1 MLLGLGGAALVG
13 GLPEAAVSADLF
25 GSLAGGAAS
34 LSSVA
39 RWAAQLSPTQ
49 ALPPLPPSLR
59 LPRVSSA
66 SPTPTPKQALLLTLS
81 ALVPG
86 AFATI
91 LQAEGQK
98 VVPAASAQPIFASM
112 PLFAAGWA
120 CLLLHEPI
128 SAQQAIG
135 GAGTCAAALLAA
147 AAPGGSR
154 PGGRAAAAAAV
165 PEEAADGAARGVV
178 VPTRAA
184 ALAAARGEPVPG
196 EAREK
201 VASARMRRR

>member
-1 MLLGLGGAALVG
+1 VLLGLGGAALVG

-25 GSLAGGAAS
+25 GSLAAS

-39 RWAAQLSPTQ
+39 RWAAQLSPT
-49 ALPPLPPSLR
+49 
-59 LPRVSSA
+59 
-66 SPTPTPKQALLLTLS
+66 QALLLTLS

-178 VPTRAA
+178 DVPTRAA
-184 ALAAARGEPVPG
+184 AVAAARGEPVPG

-201 VASARMRRR
+201 IASARMRRR

>member
-1 MLLGLGGAALVG
+1 MG
-13 GLPEAAVSADLF
+13 GLPEAAVSTDLF
-25 GSLAGGAAS
+25 GSLAGIGAAS

-147 AAPGGSR
+147 AVTCSVPR
-154 PGGRAAAAAAV
+154 GGRAGDSAAAAAAV

>member
-1 MLLGLGGAALVG
+1 MPPRGRPTLVV
-13 GLPEAAVSADLF
+13 L
-25 GSLAGGAAS
+25 SL
-34 LSSVA
+34 VA
-39 RWAAQLSPTQ
+39 
-49 ALPPLPPSLR
+49 
-59 LPRVSSA
+59 
-66 SPTPTPKQALLLTLS
+66 
-81 ALVPG
+81 
-86 AFATI
+86 
-91 LQAEGQK
+91 
-98 VVPAASAQPIFASM
+98 
-112 PLFAAGWA
+112 WA

-147 AAPGGSR
+147 AVTCSVPR
-154 PGGRAAAAAAV
+154 GGRAGDSAAAAAAV

-201 VASARMRRR
+201 VASARMRRGDSSGALLTGRLRLILILSFRDVFLRTHGVLAFGRVRSSVSPRLRTDHTRGSKI